1 MKSLFAKRV
10 KSTKCNFEKID
21 ILYHDYLTSFQFVF
35 ILCDESRHLLEINYM
50 VVWNEWVIFFLN
62 SFFTSKM
69 QLDLT
74 RFASKHC

>member
-1 MKSLFAKRV
+1 MQMKSLFAKRV

-50 VVWNEWVIFFLN
+50 VVWNQWAIFFFKLIFYFKNATGLN
-62 SFFTSKM
+62 AFC
-69 QLDLT
+69 Q
-74 RFASKHC
+74 